1 MRIHWQEQNDDSHI
15 HSQIPSGIISLG
27 KHIYLASN
35 NYLMIFLHLE
45 TNIFVPKHTIIFDVS
60 TYIRAIYLDTQARTV
75 LYESLSKQRLISWS
89 NFKVT

>member
-1 MRIHWQEQNDDSHI
+1 
-15 HSQIPSGIISLG
+15 
-27 KHIYLASN
+27 
-35 NYLMIFLHLE
+35 MIFLHLE